1 MSWQLHQLL
10 DFSLLSLLIGVF
22 LPLSHRVKA
31 SAFFL
36 DQIVPLTKV
45 QIILVKLSFGF
56 LQEDKLGS
64 GSLSVQ
70 AEDILKNLL
79 PPVHPRMDSQSYC
92 YHPHFHRSLYFD
104 KNINFMDREL
114 VSLNQLSYLINQV
127 AVSSVIFG

>member
-79 PPVHPRMDSQSYC
+79 PPVHPRMD
-92 YHPHFHRSLYFD
+92 
-104 KNINFMDREL
+104 
-114 VSLNQLSYLINQV
+114 
-127 AVSSVIFG
+127 